1 MSGSRTVGSIDLRST
16 FASFV
21 RPRNLVSVIEGLAV
35 LDQFQKVV
43 WVLLCLPR
51 ASTKHGKAL
60 YQARAEGPKEE
71 SVSTTPLK
79 QRKQGREE
87 DSAEADAFLS
97 AVRTQ
102 TPHCTALILPN
113 PALDPQRDS
122 IPSIETVRPG
132 S

>member
-35 LDQFQKVV
+35 LDQFQRVV

-60 YQARAEGPKEE
+60 VPGP
-71 SVSTTPLK
+71 S
-79 QRKQGREE
+79 R
-87 DSAEADAFLS
+87 
-97 AVRTQ
+97 
-102 TPHCTALILPN
+102 
-113 PALDPQRDS
+113 
-122 IPSIETVRPG
+122 RP
-132 S
+132 